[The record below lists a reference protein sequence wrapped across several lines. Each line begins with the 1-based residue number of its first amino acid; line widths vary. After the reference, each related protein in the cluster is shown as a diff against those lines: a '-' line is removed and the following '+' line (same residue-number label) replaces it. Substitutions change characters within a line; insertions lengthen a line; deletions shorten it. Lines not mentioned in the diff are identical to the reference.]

1 MNAFMIF
8 SKRHRA
14 LVHQRHPNQDNRT
27 VSKILGEWWYA
38 LKQDE
43 KQKYHELASEVKE
56 AHFKAHPDWKWCSK
70 DRRKS
75 STTNFKGNEI
85 GRTKLNSTGEET
97 DALQGSSSDDPLALT
112 SVDEV
117 STPITNTY
125 NEAPN
130 NIEVRNLIVSIIIYS
145 YK

>member
-14 LVHQRHPNQDNRT
+14 VVHQRHPNQDNRT

-38 LKQDE
+38 LGPEE
-43 KQKYHELASEVKE
+43 KQKYHDLASEVKE

-75 STTNFKGNEI
+75 SAASFKGSET
-85 GRTKLNSTGEET
+85 RTKLNSTGEET
-97 DALQGSSSDDPLALT
+97 DPLQGSSEDPLSIVPGDEVPTPITTAYN
-112 SVDEV
+112 EV
-117 STPITNTY
+117 ST
-125 NEAPN
+125 
-130 NIEVRNLIVSIIIYS
+130 NIEVKCFSIT
-145 YK
+145 